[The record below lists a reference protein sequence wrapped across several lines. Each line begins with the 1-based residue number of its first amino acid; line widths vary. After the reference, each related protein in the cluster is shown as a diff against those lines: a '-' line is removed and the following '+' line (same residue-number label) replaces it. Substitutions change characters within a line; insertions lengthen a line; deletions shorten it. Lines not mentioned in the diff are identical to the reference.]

1 MPATTSVVIGAGQAG
16 LAMSH
21 CLQQA
26 SVDHVVIDRGQVA
39 NSWRS
44 ERWDSLRLLTP
55 NWMTRLPGHRY
66 GGADPDGYMTA
77 AETAEFLSDYRR
89 RIGAPV
95 QTGTDVQSVSVRHD
109 GRFDIA
115 TSGGAWRCESVVVAT
130 GAFSAPHRP
139 ALADQLPTRIQQLLP
154 TRYRNPDSVEG
165 DRVLVVGGS
174 STGVQLA
181 DELARAGRDVTLA
194 AGHHVRV
201 PRSYRGRNIHWWLDQ
216 IGLLDERWDQVDDLV
231 KARRTPSFQLIGH
244 PDQREVDLVALQEAG
259 VRVAGRLVGVTD
271 RQMQFSGSL
280 ANAIVSADLKMRRLL
295 NAIDDHVHDHGLSDE
310 VGAAHRPDP
319 VAIPEPIVGLELAD
333 IDAVVWATGH
343 RPAYP
348 WLPAEAVDRK
358 GAISHDGGVMTVP
371 GMYALGLPFL
381 RRRKSSFLDGVGADA
396 HELAHHLLAH
406 LNTRRRVAA

>member
-1 MPATTSVVIGAGQAG
+1 
-16 LAMSH
+16 MSH

-77 AETAEFLSDYRR
+77 TETAEFLSDYRR
-89 RIGAPV
+89 LIGAPV

-115 TSGGAWRCESVVVAT
+115 TSQGAWRCESVVVAT

-139 ALADQLPTRIQQLLP
+139 APADQLPPRIHQLLP

-174 STGVQLA
+174 ATGVQLA
-181 DELARAGRDVTLA
+181 DELARAGREVTLA
-194 AGHHVRV
+194 TGHHVRV

-216 IGLLDERWDQVDDLV
+216 IGLLDERWDQVDDLQR
-231 KARRTPSFQLIGH
+231 ARRTPSFQLIGH
-244 PDQREVDLVALQEAG
+244 PDRREVDLAALQEAG

-271 RQMQFSGSL
+271 RRMQFSGSL

-295 NAIDDHVHDHGLSDE
+295 NAIDDHVDDHGLSDE

-348 WLPAEAVDRK
+348 WLPAEAIDRK
-358 GAISHDGGVMTVP
+358 GAISHDGGVMAVP

-396 HELAHHLLAH
+396 IELAHHLLAH
-406 LNTRRRVAA
+406 LDTRRRVAA